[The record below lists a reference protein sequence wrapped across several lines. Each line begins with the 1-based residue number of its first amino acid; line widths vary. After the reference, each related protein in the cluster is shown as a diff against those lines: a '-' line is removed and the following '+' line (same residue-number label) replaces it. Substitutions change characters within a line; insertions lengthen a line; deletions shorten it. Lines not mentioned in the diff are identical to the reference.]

1 MSELILIV
9 DDDERVYSNTQAF
22 LEDEGYQVIIAVS
35 GEQGLLLLQE
45 FKPKFAIV
53 DMRLP
58 GIDGNQFIL
67 RASQQQSQLQFLIH
81 TGSTDY
87 ELPDLLR
94 KNSRVCQSIFYKP
107 LFSMEVLVREMCT

>member
-67 RASQQQSQLQFLIH
+67 QASQQQSQLQFLIH

-94 KNSRVCQSIFYKP
+94 KNSRVRQSIFYKP

>member
-35 GEQGLLLLQE
+35 GEQGLLLLHE

-67 RASQQQSQLQFLIH
+67 QASQQQSQLQFLIY

-87 ELPDLLR
+87 ELPDFLR
-94 KNSRVCQSIFYKP
+94 QNSRVRQSIFYKP
-107 LFSMEVLVREMCT
+107 LFSMEVLVHEMCT